1 MHRTLSES
9 GSGDASLDAMQPRD
23 AARESLVALLRVA
36 YSAELAAYIAYLGH
50 ERSVRDPEEK
60 LAIRRIGR
68 EELVHR
74 REVGRMLAA
83 LGATPSARRER
94 WMPWVGRLI

>member
-1 MHRTLSES
+1 
-9 GSGDASLDAMQPRD
+9 MQPRD